1 MKLSTRFALCL
12 AVLVPLMVSLAGLLV
27 LALVSADLRA
37 ERDERLLARL
47 NALRPMATSYAWR
60 ARVAPAVPPDFMERR
75 LAAAVGTG
83 AYVHVHGA
91 EPLTIGDVPA
101 RPPAGDGPADHA
113 EEAGEWRYVAT
124 DLGRRGSRLW
134 LFEPE
139 ERLDTQLALLRRRVW
154 TVTLAGAAA
163 GAAAGL
169 ALGRYAVRPLVRLG
183 RQAAALDTSPEPSAR
198 TGIRL
203 DTGSRVGEIDHLAG
217 VLNDLLDR
225 RDAAVT
231 RTAEALGTA
240 RAFAATAAHELRT
253 PLTSMGA
260 NLALLDHPGL
270 TPADRD
276 ELVADLTAEH
286 ARVQRLITV
295 LRQLAAGELLD
306 PATSAPADLSGIVRE
321 AVASARRRHPGTTI
335 TESVADGVTVRGWA
349 EGLRLIAG
357 NLLDNAARHGE
368 PPITVE
374 LALDGATAVLT
385 VADGGPGV
393 PAGEREAVFAR
404 FRRRPGSPGS
414 GLGLTL
420 VRQQAEL
427 HGGAATVAGPR
438 FEIRLPTAGG
448 TGRARSWL
456 E

>member
-1 MKLSTRFALCL
+1 MRLSTRFALCL
-12 AVLVPLMVSLAGLLV
+12 AALVPLMVSLAGLLV

-37 ERDERLLARL
+37 DRDEQLLARL
-47 NALRPMATSYAWR
+47 HALRPMAASYAWR
-60 ARVAPAVPPDFMERR
+60 ARVAPAVPPDFLERR
-75 LAAAVGTG
+75 LAVAAGTG
-83 AYVHVHGA
+83 AYVHVGGA
-91 EPLTIGDVPA
+91 PPLAIGDVPE

-113 EEAGEWRYVAT
+113 EVTREWRYVAT

-134 LFEPE
+134 LFEPR
-139 ERLDTQLALLRRRVW
+139 ERLDTQLALLRRRVG
-154 TVTLAGAAA
+154 TVTLIGAAA

-169 ALGRYAVRPLVRLG
+169 ALGRYAVRPLVRLS
-183 RQAAALDTSPEPSAR
+183 RQAAALDTPPEPSAR
-198 TGIRL
+198 IRL

-225 RDAAVT
+225 RDAAVA
-231 RTAEALGTA
+231 RTGEALDTA
-240 RAFAATAAHELRT
+240 RAFAASAAHELRT

-321 AVASARRRHPGTTI
+321 AAAAARRRHPGTTI
-335 TESVADGVTVRGWA
+335 EESVADGVTVRGWA
-349 EGLRLIAG
+349 EGLRLIAD
-357 NLLDNAARHGE
+357 NLLDNAVRHGA
-368 PPITVE
+368 PPITVR
-374 LALDGATAVLT
+374 LARAGAAAVLT

-393 PAGEREAVFAR
+393 PAEDREAVFDR
-404 FRRRPGSPGS
+404 FRRRPDSPGS

-427 HGGAATVAGPR
+427 HGGAAHVTGSR